1 MLRRLTIASFA
12 LFIALVPSANAAE
25 PRIAANITAGGT
37 DVSGLTLAEA
47 AGKLYDAHSF
57 NTGRP
62 LSTHVAGHKYA
73 VSPADLGFVFDVNKS
88 ARRAYNAGLKP
99 HTAVVDVPLFITYDA
114 AKVTAYANK
123 VAGEI
128 KRNARDARVDI
139 KLKRIGKVT
148 SKDGRAIDAAKLAAD
163 VSAALANP
171 NADRILTPKLKVI
184 KPKVTTGGLSKAY
197 GTIITIDRGS
207 FKLRLFKKLKL
218 SKTYGVAVGM
228 PAYPTPTGLFSIA
241 NKAVNPAWTAPNSP
255 WAGAYANET
264 VPGGSAENPLKARW
278 MGIVNGVG
286 IHGTGAPGSIG
297 SRASH
302 GCIRMTVPDVV
313 DLYPRVPVG
322 TPVLIGN

>member
-1 MLRRLTIASFA
+1 MLRRLILASLA
-12 LFIALVPSANAAE
+12 LFIVLVPSANAAE
-25 PRIAANITAGGT
+25 PRIAANVTAGGT

-47 AGKLYDAHSF
+47 AGKLYNAHGF
-57 NTGRP
+57 NAGRP

-73 VSPADLGFVFDVNKS
+73 VNPADFGFVLDVNRS
-88 ARRAYNAGLKP
+88 ARRAYNAGAKP
-99 HTAVVDVPLFITYDA
+99 HTAVVDVPLYITYDA
-114 AKVTAYANK
+114 AKVTTYANK

-139 KLKRIGKVT
+139 KLKSIGKVA
-148 SKDGRAIDAAKLAAD
+148 SKDGRAIDAKKLAD
-163 VSAALANP
+163 SVGAALADP
-171 NADRILTPKLKVI
+171 NKPRILEPTLKVI

-197 GTIITIDRGS
+197 GTIVTIDRGN
-207 FKLRLFKKLKL
+207 FKLRLFKNLKL

-228 PAYPTPTGLFSIA
+228 PAYPTPTGRFTIS

-255 WAGAYANET
+255 WAGAYATET
-264 VPGGSAENPLKARW
+264 VAGGSAENPLKARW

-302 GCIRMTVPDVV
+302 GCIRMTVPDVI

-322 TPVLIGN
+322 SPVLIGN

>member
-1 MLRRLTIASFA
+1 MLRRLIYASFA
-12 LFIALVPSANAAE
+12 LFLIVVPSASAKEA
-25 PRIAANITAGGT
+25 RIAANVTAGGT

-47 AGKLYDAHSF
+47 AGKLYNAHSF

-73 VSPADLGFVFDVNKS
+73 VTPADLGFVFDVNKS
-88 ARRAYNAGLKP
+88 ARRAYNAGVKP
-99 HTAVVDVPLFITYDA
+99 HDKVIDVPLFITYDQ

-128 KRNARDARVDI
+128 KRSPRDARVDI
-139 KLKRIGKVT
+139 KLTRIGKIS
-148 SKDGRAIDAAKLAAD
+148 SKNGRAIDASKLAAS
-163 VSAALANP
+163 VGAALSDP
-171 NADRILTPKLKVI
+171 NTDRILKPQLKVV

-197 GTIITIDRGS
+197 GTIVTIDRGN
-207 FKLRLFKKLKL
+207 FKLRLFKNLKL

-228 PAYPTPTGLFSIA
+228 AAYPTPTGLYSIA

-286 IHGTGAPGSIG
+286 IHGTGAEGSIG

-302 GCIRMTVPDVV
+302 GCIRMRVADVI

-322 TPVLIGN
+322 SPVLIGN